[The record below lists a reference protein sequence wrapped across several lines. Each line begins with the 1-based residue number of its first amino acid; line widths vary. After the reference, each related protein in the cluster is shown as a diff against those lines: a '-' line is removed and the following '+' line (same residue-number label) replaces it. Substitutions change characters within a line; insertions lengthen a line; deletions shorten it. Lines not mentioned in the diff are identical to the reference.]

1 MKLLVYPFLITLFPI
16 VIGLYFRYLIIKLI
30 PKCPKFIMV
39 LTTGICGL
47 VCMVLAVSLS
57 VSSIDS
63 KCANG
68 AVIFIPIGIGTTVF
82 GILINLKN
90 NIFKF

>member
-1 MKLLVYPFLITLFPI
+1 MKLLIYSFLITLFPI
-16 VIGLYFRYLIIKLI
+16 VIGLYLRYITTKIF
-30 PKCPKFIMV
+30 PKFPKVIV
-39 LTTGICGL
+39 ILTTDIIGMIC
-47 VCMVLAVSLS
+47 MISAVILS
-57 VSSIDS
+57 VNSIDS

-68 AVIFIPIGIGTTVF
+68 AIIFIPIGIGTTVF

>member
-1 MKLLVYPFLITLFPI
+1 MKLLIYPFLITLFPI
-16 VIGLYFRYLIIKLI
+16 VIGLCLKYIKTKI
-30 PKCPKFIMV
+30 FSRFPKVILV
-39 LTTGICGL
+39 LTTSIIGMIC
-47 VCMVLAVSLS
+47 MISAVILS
-57 VSSIDS
+57 AISIDS

-68 AVIFIPIGIGTTVF
+68 AIVFIPIGIGTTVF